1 MRSLAVLALAIGL
14 SVVAVRAQTSSDLG
28 YPTVAA
34 ALEAL
39 QKKADVRISQQG
51 GWTVIEDHASLTLWS
66 FAPERHP
73 AHPAAVRRKI
83 VEERGNI
90 YVQMNVLCE
99 AAKQACD
106 ALVADFDKL
115 NQQMAADLN
124 RRKQP
129 N

>member
-1 MRSLAVLALAIGL
+1 MRSLLALILMTGL
-14 SVVAVRAQTSSDLG
+14 LAVDVRAETSSLG

-39 QKKADVRISQQG
+39 QKRADVAVSREG
-51 GWTVIEDHASLTLWS
+51 GWTIINDRASLTLWS
-66 FAPERHP
+66 FTPEGHP
-73 AHPAAVRRKI
+73 AHPAAIRRKI
-83 VEERGNI
+83 VEERGNL

-99 AAKQACD
+99 ASKAACD
-106 ALVADFDKL
+106 ALVADFNKL
-115 NQQMAADLN
+115 NQQMSDDLN